1 MTEAEKKARLDAVK
15 NKAKEAKKED
25 WMDSPYWAKAKEN
38 MKKNAERNK
47 KKK

>member
-15 NKAKEAKKED
+15 NKED